1 MHSGT
6 LNLSL
11 AARVL
16 VAVFA
21 HVSTDC
27 IFSGANPTPW
37 IEDDLSSPVSVYGQT
52 QAAREVAVLSHY
64 SGGL

>member
-6 LNLSL
+6 SNLFL
-11 AARVL
+11 AAKAV
-16 VAVFA
+16 VTVFA
-21 HVSTDC
+21 HVSTDF

-37 IEDDLSSPVSVYGQT
+37 IEYDLSSPVSVYGQT
-52 QAAREVAVLSHY
+52 LAAREVAVLSHY